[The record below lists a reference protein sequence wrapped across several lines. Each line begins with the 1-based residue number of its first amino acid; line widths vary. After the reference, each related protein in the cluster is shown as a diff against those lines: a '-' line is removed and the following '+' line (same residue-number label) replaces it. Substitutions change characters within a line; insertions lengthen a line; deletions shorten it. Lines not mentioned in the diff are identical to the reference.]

1 MVFLYSIAKAKDF
14 TDENCL
20 YHDHPKK
27 SQQYKKKS
35 KHINILRCLKEISF
49 WPCSSSDQQLSKGT
63 STTVST
69 GYILRFYFRILT
81 KNIQVVDV
89 GHYCFLSIVIE
100 VLLFALASVLLITK
114 VYCYYY

>member
-1 MVFLYSIAKAKDF
+1 MKIVCIMIIQR
-14 TDENCL
+14 NRNNI
-20 YHDHPKK
+20 
-27 SQQYKKKS
+27 KKS
-35 KHINILRCLKEISF
+35 KHINIPRCLKEISF

-114 VYCYYY
+114 VYHYYY